1 MIASQSN
8 VSGQVRGSNT
18 IATLHLYISL
28 QLRAQIRQG
37 AINALPVNIDR
48 LVWWVH
54 W

>member
-1 MIASQSN
+1 MIASESN
-8 VSGQVRGSNT
+8 VSGQVRGST
-18 IATLHLYISL
+18 TVATLHISL